1 MSHVRR
7 GDRMAVNIQAGLF
20 YTFQSVG
27 EELLCQR
34 KVGVNKS
41 LKQQRNWNLP
51 RKVYR
56 ISPRWYKMFLS
67 CFRNFFTT
75 IIIIAEFASS

>member
-51 RKVYR
+51 RR
-56 ISPRWYKMFLS
+56 SIGSPPDGIRCFLAVLGTFS
-67 CFRNFFTT
+67 LQL
-75 IIIIAEFASS
+75 